1 MTRILTITLSA
12 LVLAGCQDGYDK
24 SAMPNAT
31 AAQHQALEGCKA
43 RQAAKDIKTYSE
55 MATCGL
61 AAERA
66 FYVAIK
72 LERMDR
78 FEAYAANYQ
87 TLAAARDANSIP
99 DRQASLRAN
108 KILREFYA
116 GCRCKKPDFGPLN
129 LGLDVETQNGYG
141 MSPPPP
147 PPPPSQP

>member
-1 MTRILTITLSA
+1 MRPLLAIALSA
-12 LVLAGCQDGYDK
+12 LMLAGCQDGYDN
-24 SAMPNAT
+24 SAMPNVT
-31 AAQHQALEGCKA
+31 AAV
-43 RQAAKDIKTYSE
+43 RQAREDCRARLAAKAIKTYSE
-55 MATCGL
+55 MAACGL
-61 AAERA
+61 AAERT
-66 FYVAIK
+66 FYTAIK

-78 FEAYAANYQ
+78 FEAYAASYQ

-116 GCRCKKPDFGPLN
+116 GCRCRKPDFGSLN

-147 PPPPSQP
+147 PPTPQP